1 MPGSARRRTA
11 KPAGVLDQGLQPRL
25 LPGGDG
31 CCGTGHLIH
40 QSQDKQRPQS
50 AAHRCRLWPPG
61 RLCARR
67 AGLAPGAGRRGLIRR
82 RAQVKPVVQPFS
94 DTATGH
100 SIRTPRRACGLPLMT
115 SHWLVRRECRRS
127 CHLTSPA
134 GMCRWSTA
142 QWQPLRIVV
151 AREFRI
157 MRCRTHPFAVVEQG
171 ATLGQPSWWS
181 SVMVTSMYSWS
192 PSASFHAAL
201 PRTGRFGPRM
211 SVGSDGH

>member
-1 MPGSARRRTA
+1 MRKASWVSAWRRSTRSDPTTSS
-11 KPAGVLDQGLQPRL
+11 GE
-25 LPGGDG
+25 
-31 CCGTGHLIH
+31 
-40 QSQDKQRPQS
+40 
-50 AAHRCRLWPPG
+50 
-61 RLCARR
+61 
-67 AGLAPGAGRRGLIRR
+67 AGR
-82 RAQVKPVVQPFS
+82 AAVQRHC
-94 DTATGH
+94 DVGH

-181 SVMVTSMYSWS
+181 SGDGDVDVLLVTLGQLPCCLAPNRQYS
-192 PSASFHAAL
+192 A
-201 PRTGRFGPRM
+201 PRTDRRQRWTLTRFRGWCRHTAVPRTLSVGPRGRRIM
-211 SVGSDGH
+211 SRMPACPMMGEDDMCRLRVDRLERDVVLQEG